1 MEFLFRVVTGL
12 RFIKIKQ
19 MFHLQ
24 VQEGKLE
31 PRAVINEDSR
41 QWVDLPGTDFTY
53 RNKTLKDGVDYHTL
67 TYASRSIDFDN
78 IIAPKNM
85 VITGE
90 HFLFYS

>member
-1 MEFLFRVVTGL
+1 M
-12 RFIKIKQ
+12 KQ

-24 VQEGKLE
+24 VQEGELG

-41 QWVDLPGTDFTY
+41 QWVELPGTDFTY
-53 RNKTLKDGVDYHTL
+53 RNKTLKQGVDYHTL

-78 IIAPKNM
+78 IMAPKKM

-90 HFLFYS
+90 TFFFYS